1 MKKRTI
7 IIILLLLLGASI
19 VSLYATFALNEENT
33 KLDPSKADYN
43 LIYSL
48 KSASNKQII
57 LAPKEEKYINIT
69 LTNPYTSTVKY
80 GMYYYLIEP
89 SNAPDSFT
97 ITLSEDS
104 QDLLENT
111 IKPNQTRNISL
122 KLNNAGDSQIELIVG
137 ALVGFE
143 KGNIEELVQKGEV
156 LIK

>member
-80 GMYYYLIEP
+80 GMYYYLI
-89 SNAPDSFT
+89 
-97 ITLSEDS
+97 
-104 QDLLENT
+104 
-111 IKPNQTRNISL
+111 
-122 KLNNAGDSQIELIVG
+122 
-137 ALVGFE
+137 
-143 KGNIEELVQKGEV
+143 
-156 LIK
+156 

>member
-1 MKKRTI
+1 
-7 IIILLLLLGASI
+7 
-19 VSLYATFALNEENT
+19 
-33 KLDPSKADYN
+33 
-43 LIYSL
+43 
-48 KSASNKQII
+48 
-57 LAPKEEKYINIT
+57 
-69 LTNPYTSTVKY
+69 
-80 GMYYYLIEP
+80 MYYYLIEQ
-89 SNAPDSFT
+89 SITPDNFT

-104 QDLLENT
+104 QDLLENI